1 MKSGFNLAMEGPMDA
16 PVKLHRKRAPR
27 FLLEP
32 PIEATFGADP
42 VVIYNIGERG
52 IQVEHA
58 RKLPLQHMDT
68 LRFSLPTSPRI
79 IRATGRVVWCRASQK
94 SDPLKSWPYRCGL
107 ELEGIS
113 ALSLETL
120 AKMLELSLAR
130 PLRRRPAE
138 VTLPPM
144 VSDQLPRANWVPSPP
159 LTLEQSIALVQSAR
173 AEISRLSANDRASL
187 ASEGKRS
194 AGKESDADVL
204 TLYEYLRHVLQPP
217 VIRMVIDL
225 SGLEES

>member
-1 MKSGFNLAMEGPMDA
+1 MDA
-16 PVKLHRKRAPR
+16 PGKVHRKRPPR

-32 PIEATFGADP
+32 PIEATFGTDP
-42 VVIYNIGERG
+42 VVIYNIGEGG
-52 IQVEHA
+52 IQIEHA
-58 RKLPLQHMDT
+58 RKLTLQLMDT

-79 IRATGRVVWCRASQK
+79 IRATGRVVWCRASRK
-94 SDPLKSWPYRCGL
+94 PDPLRSWPYRCGL

-130 PLRRRPAE
+130 PLRHRPNE
-138 VTLPPM
+138 TPPPPP
-144 VSDQLPRANWVPSPP
+144 VRDELPRAQWVPSPP

-173 AEISRLSANDRASL
+173 SEIKRLSANDRASL
-187 ASEGKRS
+187 ASEGSRS
-194 AGKESDADVL
+194 VENESDAGIL
-204 TLYEYLRHVLQPP
+204 TLYEYLRHVLQPA

-225 SGLEES
+225 SGLEESSPAD